1 MRTWFSHREKPEY
14 KEILGQIYQDQ
25 LLFLRRFACRL
36 LGNQEDAEDAVQ
48 DVFLKLIGNPD
59 RIMRMSE
66 EERKAYLII
75 CVRNQAKTIL
85 RRRNLSPELEWEEAR
100 MSHGHRE
107 INQIEDILSIKEAL
121 AKLPE
126 QQQDILILHY
136 HWGLS
141 FREIAELLDK
151 SVEAVRKM
159 EYRARSELKKKM
171 DGCQT

>member
-1 MRTWFSHREKPEY
+1 
-14 KEILGQIYQDQ
+14 
-25 LLFLRRFACRL
+25 
-36 LGNQEDAEDAVQ
+36 
-48 DVFLKLIGNPD
+48 
-59 RIMRMSE
+59 MSE
-66 EERKAYLII
+66 EERKAYLVI

-85 RRRNLSPELEWEEAR
+85 RRRNPSLELEWEETR

-159 EYRARSELKKKM
+159 EYRARSVLQEKM
-171 DGCQT
+171 DGCQI